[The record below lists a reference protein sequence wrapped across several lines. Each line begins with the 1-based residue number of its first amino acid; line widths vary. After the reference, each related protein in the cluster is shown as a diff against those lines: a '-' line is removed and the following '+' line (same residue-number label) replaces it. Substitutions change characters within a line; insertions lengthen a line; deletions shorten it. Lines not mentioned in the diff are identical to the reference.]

1 MELNKIKNSRLASF
15 VTAIVLL
22 AAVPTG
28 MYLNKTK
35 NDHDIDIKTTIE
47 QDYENSSID
56 ELLDE
61 NIDTKEYIYEIDKLL
76 RYLELSKQLNSM
88 GILKTIDIK
97 DIYIADSILLEP
109 IDIKELIPLAN
120 KQPKIY
126 LKQLKEQEALIND
139 YIYDFAYKKAPLIS
153 EVITKAQIIDAD
165 NIEED
170 EISFLTLTGYES
182 YSLNDDFNKKIA
194 YITGEELYATTIT
207 SDLGKFR
214 KVSLD
219 LEKNI
224 NNETYL
230 DSRHYNEER
239 NKNVKDFIKYM
250 NRVLLNDYK
259 VKPRVTG
266 HGKVLIRTDK

>member
-1 MELNKIKNSRLASF
+1 MELNKIKNSRIASF

-35 NDHDIDIKTTIE
+35 NDHDIDIQTTIE

-182 YSLNDDFNKKIA
+182 YSLNNDFNKKIA

>member
-1 MELNKIKNSRLASF
+1 MESKKSRLASL

-35 NDHDIDIKTTIE
+35 NDHNIDIQKDLE
-47 QDYENSSID
+47 QDYDNSSID
-56 ELLDE
+56 ELLDK
-61 NIDTKEYIYEIDKLL
+61 NIDAKEYLYETDKLL
-76 RYLELSKQLNSM
+76 EYLELSEDLNKM
-88 GILKTIDIK
+88 ALLKTIDY
-97 DIYIADSILLEP
+97 DEIYVGDTILLEP
-109 IDIKELIPLAN
+109 TDIRDLITLTN
-120 KQPKIY
+120 KQPNMY
-126 LKQLKEQEALIND
+126 VERLKEQEALVND
-139 YIYDFAYKKAPLIS
+139 YIYDFAYKKAPIIS

-165 NIEED
+165 GIDEEKL
-170 EISFLTLTGYES
+170 EQLTLTGYES

-194 YITGEELYATTIT
+194 YITGEALYLSTRT

-214 KVSLD
+214 EVSLK

-230 DSRHYNEER
+230 DARHYHQER
-239 NKNVKDFIKYM
+239 NKNVKDFVKYM
-250 NRVLLNDYK
+250 NRVLINDYQI
-259 VKPRVTG
+259 KPRVSG